1 MMDADEREIFQ
12 YLRKDREVFVAA
24 ATISRQAGGKHR
36 FRQDSDWAKA
46 ALLRM
51 AERGIVEI
59 DATGAYR
66 LKPMPKRSVA
76 EKATSW
82 VSPQI
87 AEILRK
93 SGKKFDVLI
102 PDDLDEETYYNSL

>member
-1 MMDADEREIFQ
+1 MMDADEREIFH

-24 ATISRQAGGKHR
+24 ATISRQAGGKLK
-36 FRQDSDWAKA
+36 FRADPDWAKE

-51 AERGIVEI
+51 AERGIVEM
-59 DATGAYR
+59 DATGACR
-66 LKPMPKRSVA
+66 LKPMPKRSSA
-76 EKATSW
+76 EKATTW

-87 AEILRK
+87 ADMLRK

-102 PDDLDEETYYNSL
+102 PDNLDEETYYNSL